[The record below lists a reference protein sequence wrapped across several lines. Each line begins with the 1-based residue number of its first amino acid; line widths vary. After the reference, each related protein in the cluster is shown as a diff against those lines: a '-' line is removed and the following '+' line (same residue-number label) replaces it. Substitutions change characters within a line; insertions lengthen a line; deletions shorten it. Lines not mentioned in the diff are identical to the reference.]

1 MGTVEED
8 VLLFV
13 RRQSI
18 NVMSLSSF
26 KYQAVPVS
34 GIKNAIAIDFDPL
47 EKQIYWTDGEEQ
59 SINRVHL
66 DGTGELFKYPLSSID
81 MYYNII

>member
-59 SINRVHL
+59 SINRVYL
-66 DGTGELFKYPLSSID
+66 DGTGELFKYPLKFHW
-81 MYYNII
+81 YAL